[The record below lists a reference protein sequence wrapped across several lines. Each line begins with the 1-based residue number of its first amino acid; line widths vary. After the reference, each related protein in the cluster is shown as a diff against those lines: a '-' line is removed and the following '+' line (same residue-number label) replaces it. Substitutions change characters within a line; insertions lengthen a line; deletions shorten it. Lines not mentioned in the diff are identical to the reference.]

1 MAPQASMIWASMK
14 RLCCLLL
21 LLFQMSLSAGQDR
34 YEIDTAY
41 FHDEQ
46 QTHTL
51 QSVQGQTFKP
61 YRGQLRLGFTGG
73 ETWIRIRLK
82 DPTPIAS
89 SESATSLVLRVE
101 PYFLDRLELH
111 QKTLENWTQQR
122 GGELQFQKTKACIE
136 FQHCFEFGASNTGDN
151 FAYLK
156 VQTTGVRIVRTDV
169 MTADSAFKSSI
180 GVIKSVNTA
189 LNLSIALLI
198 LAVTFLLF
206 ERSRL
211 LLVFCGFQTT
221 VVLSICA
228 FSGTLAPW
236 WGVLEWFQP
245 NTVTGLLV
253 VMRTAMTVLLA
264 WVVVAAYKP
273 SGAFNKWVTAVLLVC
288 GLNLLLLLWGYE
300 TEAGLLN
307 YGLGFLCPFIQ
318 IWGARTVS
326 EPMPGRWIFTTG
338 WWLILFV
345 FILGLPYSAG
355 DPDWRD
361 QYNLVQSSG
370 DLRLN
375 GIPIGIVVFWLVAT
389 ERINRNRKKILEL
402 QALQIQAA
410 ESKAHQDGL
419 KERQDLI
426 DMLTHELKTPLST
439 IKFAMASLKRT
450 ALALGESS
458 DRMLHINASVERM
471 DAMIE
476 HVALSNKIE
485 RMQARGAEET
495 VSALELMNVVMQEYR
510 ETERFE
516 LDIQEG
522 VVFRAAPHFLALI
535 IENLVSNA
543 VKYAQDGK
551 VRIRIHDET
560 EKLTCFRISNR
571 VADGNDPDE
580 ARLFERYYR
589 HPSFQNSPGMGI
601 GLSLVHSAAQK
612 MGAQVRYQKIDQ
624 DVVFEVRFP
633 R

>member
-1 MAPQASMIWASMK
+1 MK

-21 LLFQMSLSAGQDR
+21 LLLFQLSLQAGQDR
-34 YEIDTAY
+34 YEIETAY
-41 FHDEQ
+41 FHDGQ
-46 QTHTL
+46 QKHTL
-51 QSVQGQTFKP
+51 TSAQAQAFKP
-61 YRGQLRLGFTGG
+61 YRGQLRLGFTEG

-82 DPTPIAS
+82 APQAS
-89 SESATSLVLRVE
+89 ASADMPPSLTFRVE
-101 PYFLDRLELH
+101 PYSLDRLSFYQEDAG
-111 QKTLENWTQQR
+111 NWTQQLA
-122 GGELQFQKTKACIE
+122 GELQLQKKNICIE
-136 FQHCFEFGASNTGDN
+136 LQHCFEFSASNTGDQ

-156 VQTTGVRIVRTDV
+156 VETTSVRIVRTQL
-169 MTADSAFKSSI
+169 MTADDALQSSI
-180 GVIKSVNTA
+180 AVIKSVNTA

-198 LAVTFLLF
+198 LSVTFLFF

-211 LLVFCGFQTT
+211 LLVFCGFQTA

-228 FSGTLAPW
+228 FSGVLPQG
-236 WGVLEWFQP
+236 WGFMKAVQP
-245 NTVTGLLV
+245 NTLSGLTL
-253 VMRTAMTVLLA
+253 VMRMAMTTLLA
-264 WVVVAAYKP
+264 WAVVSAYKP
-273 SGAFNKWVTAVLLVC
+273 SRIYNKWVAAILLACGLNVLLV
-288 GLNLLLLLWGYE
+288 LSGYE
-300 TEAGLLN
+300 TQAGMLN
-307 YGLGFLCPFIQ
+307 YCVGFFSPLIQ

-326 EPMPGRWIFTTG
+326 EPMPGRWIFMTG
-338 WWLILFV
+338 WILFLLFVV
-345 FILGLPYSAG
+345 FGFPYNLGQE
-355 DPDWRD
+355 DWRD
-361 QYNLVQSSG
+361 QFNLVQSSG

-389 ERINRNRKKILEL
+389 EKSSRNRKKYIEL

-410 ESKAHQDGL
+410 ESKVHEEGL
-419 KERQDLI
+419 KERRELI

-450 ALALGESS
+450 ALVQGESAE
-458 DRMLHINASVERM
+458 RVLHIDASVDRM

-485 RMQARGAEET
+485 RTEALGLEET
-495 VSALELMNVVMQEYR
+495 VSALELMNVVMQEYL
-510 ETERFE
+510 EPERFV

-543 VKYAQDGK
+543 VKYAADDK
-551 VRIRIHDET
+551 IRISIQDEP
-560 EKLTCFRISNR
+560 ENVTCFRISNR
-571 VADGNDPDE
+571 VAAENHPDE

-589 HPSFQNSPGMGI
+589 HPSFQSSPGMGI
-601 GLSLVHSAAQK
+601 GLSLVNSAAQK

>member
-1 MAPQASMIWASMK
+1 MK

-21 LLFQMSLSAGQDR
+21 LLLFQLSLHAGQER
-34 YEIDTAY
+34 YEVDTAF
-41 FHDEQ
+41 FHDDR

-51 QSVQGQTFKP
+51 ESAQAQAFKP
-61 YRGQLRLGFTGG
+61 YQGQLRLGFTGG

-82 DPTPIAS
+82 DHPASASPDPIPA
-89 SESATSLVLRVE
+89 LVFRVE
-101 PYFLDRLELH
+101 SYSLDRLDFY
-111 QKTLENWTQQR
+111 QQTLGNWTHQR
-122 GGELQFQKTKACIE
+122 GGELQLQKNNLCIE
-136 FQHCFEFGASNTGDN
+136 LQHCFEFNASNTGN
-151 FAYLK
+151 HYAYLK

-169 MTADSAFKSSI
+169 MTADKAFKSSI

-189 LNLSIALLI
+189 LNLSIALWL
-198 LAVTFLLF
+198 LSVTFLFF
-206 ERSRL
+206 ERSRI

-228 FSGTLAPW
+228 FSGALQQW
-236 WGVLEWFQP
+236 WGFMSAVSP
-245 NTVTGLLV
+245 NTMTGLALV
-253 VMRTAMTVLLA
+253 LRMAMTVLLA
-264 WVVVAAYKP
+264 RVILAAYNP
-273 SGAFNKWVTAVLLVC
+273 HRAYNKWVAAVLVVCAVNVLLV
-288 GLNLLLLLWGYE
+288 LLGYE
-300 TEAGLLN
+300 TEAALLN
-307 YGLGFLCPFIQ
+307 YGLGFISPFIQ
-318 IWGARTVS
+318 IWGARSVNTN
-326 EPMPGRWIFTTG
+326 MPGRWIFVAG
-338 WWLILFV
+338 WLVVLIFFV
-345 FILGLPYSAG
+345 LGFPLNLG
-355 DPDWRD
+355 EQDWRD
-361 QYNLVQSSG
+361 QYNLVQNSG

-389 ERINRNRKKILEL
+389 EKASRNRKKFLEL
-402 QALQIQAA
+402 QALKIQAA
-410 ESKAHQDGL
+410 ASKAHEDGL
-419 KERQDLI
+419 KERRDLI

-450 ALALGESS
+450 ALAQGESL

-485 RMQARGAEET
+485 RMEALGTEET

-510 ETERFE
+510 EPERFE

-522 VVFRAAPHFLALI
+522 VFFRAAPHFLALI

-551 VRIRIHDET
+551 IRISIQNEDSKT
-560 EKLTCFRISNR
+560 TCFRISNR
-571 VADGNDPDE
+571 VADDHHPDE

-612 MGAQVRYQKIDQ
+612 MGAQVQYQKIDQ

>member
-1 MAPQASMIWASMK
+1 MK

-21 LLFQMSLSAGQDR
+21 LLLFQLSLHAGQDR
-34 YEIDTAY
+34 YELETAY
-41 FHDEQ
+41 LHSDQ

-51 QSVQGQTFKP
+51 ESIQEQAFKP
-61 YRGQLRLGFTGG
+61 YQGQLRLGFTGG

-82 DPTPIAS
+82 NPSVGASEAPTSP
-89 SESATSLVLRVE
+89 LVLRVE
-101 PYFLDRLELH
+101 PYSLDRVDFY
-111 QKTLENWTQQR
+111 QQTAKNWTHQR
-122 GGELQFQKTKACIE
+122 GGELQLQKNNFCIE
-136 FQHCFEFGASNTGDN
+136 LQHCFEFDASNTGQHD
-151 FAYLK
+151 AYLK

-169 MTADSAFKSSI
+169 MTADDAFKSSI

-189 LNLSIALLI
+189 LNLSVALWI
-198 LAVTFLLF
+198 LSVTFLFF

-228 FSGTLAPW
+228 FSGALQQW
-236 WGVLEWFQP
+236 WGFMSAVPP
-245 NTVTGLLV
+245 NTMTGLALV
-253 VMRTAMTVLLA
+253 LRMAMMTLLA
-264 WVVVAAYKP
+264 WVIVAAYKP
-273 SGAFNKWVTAVLLVC
+273 HRAYNRWIAAVLVVCAVNALLV
-288 GLNLLLLLWGYE
+288 LLGCKN
-300 TEAGLLN
+300 EASLLN
-307 YGLGFLCPFIQ
+307 YGLGLMSPFIQ
-318 IWGARTVS
+318 IWGVRTVS
-326 EPMPGRWIFTTG
+326 ASMPGRWIFIAG
-338 WWLILFV
+338 WSVALIFFV
-345 FILGLPYSAG
+345 LGFPLNLG
-355 DPDWRD
+355 EQDWRD
-361 QYNLVQSSG
+361 QYNLVQNSG

-389 ERINRNRKKILEL
+389 EKASRNRKKFLEL
-402 QALQIQAA
+402 QALKIQAA
-410 ESKAHQDGL
+410 ASKAHEDGL
-419 KERQDLI
+419 KERRDLI

-450 ALALGESS
+450 ALAQGESL

-485 RMQARGAEET
+485 RMQALGTEEN

-510 ETERFE
+510 DPERFE

-522 VVFRAAPHFLALI
+522 VNFRAAPHFLALI

-551 VRIRIHDET
+551 VRISIQNEDANT
-560 EKLTCFRISNR
+560 TCFRISNR
-571 VADGNDPDE
+571 VADDHHPDE

-589 HPSFQNSPGMGI
+589 HPGFQNSPGMGI

-612 MGAQVRYQKIDQ
+612 MGAQVQYQKIDQ

>member
-1 MAPQASMIWASMK
+1 MK

-21 LLFQMSLSAGQDR
+21 LLFFQLSLQAGQER
-34 YEIDTAY
+34 NEIDTAF
-41 FHDEQ
+41 FHDAQ

-51 QSVQGQTFKP
+51 ESIQTQAFQA
-61 YRGQLRLGFTGG
+61 YRGHLRLGFIGG

-82 DPTPIAS
+82 DPSSDAS
-89 SESATSLVLRVE
+89 KAPTSPLVLRVE
-101 PYFLDRLELH
+101 PYTLDRLDFH
-111 QKTLENWTQQR
+111 QKTAGDWTHQA
-122 GGELQFQKTKACIE
+122 GGELQLQKKNTCIE
-136 FQHCFEFGASNTGDN
+136 LQHCFEFNASNSGES

-169 MTADSAFKSSI
+169 MTADDVFKSSI

-189 LNLSIALLI
+189 LNLSVALWI
-198 LAVTFLLF
+198 LSVTFLFF

-228 FSGTLAPW
+228 FSGALQQW
-236 WGVLEWFQP
+236 WGFMSAVPP
-245 NTVTGLLV
+245 NTMTGLALV
-253 VMRTAMTVLLA
+253 LRMAMMTLLA
-264 WVVVAAYKP
+264 WVIVAAYKP
-273 SGAFNKWVTAVLLVC
+273 HRAYNQWIAAVLVVCAVNALLV
-288 GLNLLLLLWGYE
+288 LLGYKN
-300 TEAGLLN
+300 EASLLN
-307 YGLGFLCPFIQ
+307 YGLGLISPFIQ
-318 IWGARTVS
+318 IWGVRTVS
-326 EPMPGRWIFTTG
+326 ASMPGRWIFIAG
-338 WWLILFV
+338 WLVALIFFV
-345 FILGLPYSAG
+345 LGFPLNLG
-355 DPDWRD
+355 EQDWRD
-361 QYNLVQSSG
+361 QYNLVQNSG

-389 ERINRNRKKILEL
+389 EKASRNRKKFLEL
-402 QALQIQAA
+402 QALKIQAA
-410 ESKAHQDGL
+410 ESKAHEDGL
-419 KERQDLI
+419 KERRDLI

-450 ALALGESS
+450 ALAQGESS
-458 DRMLHINASVERM
+458 ERMVHINASVERM

-485 RMQARGAEET
+485 RMQARGSEET

-510 ETERFE
+510 DPERFE

-522 VVFRAAPHFLALI
+522 VNFRAAPHFLALI

-551 VRIRIHDET
+551 IRISIQNEDANT
-560 EKLTCFRISNR
+560 TCFRISNR
-571 VADGNDPDE
+571 VADDHHPDE

-601 GLSLVHSAAQK
+601 GLSLVNSAAQK
-612 MGAQVRYQKIDQ
+612 MGAQVAYQKIDQ